1 MSRRMITSETW
12 EDEFFTGLSMF
23 NRLLWIGLITAA
35 ADDQGRTQ
43 DSAALLRSKIFPLD
57 DVSLADIEAALSMF
71 CKAHKIER
79 YTVNGKKC
87 IQIIAWWKHQTPRW
101 AGRSILPPPPGWV
114 DRERYHGAENKLIT
128 SNWDSVGG
136 YIADY
141 TTNDVKDDVND
152 EDDVKDD
159 IESGGA
165 SSPFDAILRTLEA
178 QTGIPAAGKPSVDAI
193 NLILANQCEV
203 QDVIAGCAW
212 LKEQGTPIRFYSTV
226 VGPANTARLKRV
238 QGTKNGNGH
247 KPGEGQG
254 RWLEDAGTGEKV
266 WFPD

>member
-23 NRLLWIGLITAA
+23 NRLLWIGLITSS
-35 ADDQGRTQ
+35 ADDQGRMQ

-57 DVSLADIEAALSMF
+57 DVSLADIEAGLSSF

-101 AGRSILPPPPGWV
+101 AGHSILPPPPGWV

-136 YIADY
+136 YIVGY
-141 TTNDVKDDVND
+141 TIDDVKDDVKDED
-152 EDDVKDD
+152 EDDEKVP
-159 IESGGA
+159 
-165 SSPFDAILRTLEA
+165 SSPNF
-178 QTGIPAAGKPSVDAI
+178 
-193 NLILANQCEV
+193 LALSEN
-203 QDVIAGCAW
+203 
-212 LKEQGTPIRFYSTV
+212 TV
-226 VGPANTARLKRV
+226 A
-238 QGTKNGNGH
+238 
-247 KPGEGQG
+247 
-254 RWLEDAGTGEKV
+254 EKV
-266 WFPD
+266 YFGVTGFTSLPTGMIEKTYELWKFARDRGGIEQAVQYLKPFYDDWITHKTKAGLPYSKAGAGWVDWAIVGEAPRPEDKPLSGRESRRSMLKY